1 MAVRGIRNKNPGCLR
16 CKGTAGTDSGGFAIY
31 NTWEEGYYALNS
43 VLYRIYNGK
52 SLRQIFKAYAPAS
65 EKGNNPGKYSLMV
78 AASLKEAGINVSPNE
93 PIDMTN
99 PRIRAEVVCA
109 IAEVECGKIPQGRD
123 FAVRQSLAYD
133 PTKDPK
139 VKAKSVSKK
148 VPLKK
153 TKPVATKGKTA
164 ARASNDG
171 VRVVTRKKRNPER
184 QAATQ
189 PATPRVFETSFA
201 DMPYQVNKPA
211 TPVKGP
217 YVLPGQ
223 REDADMD
230 ASLKAAL
237 LEEYKDKTPPKKLS
251 WVARILPP
259 SLGGASKEAR
269 ILDEIFYPKNK
280 ENILEPE
287 REMFS
292 GVTVKELKE
301 AGFDDAQIVNMQARI
316 DVKQEMVNS
325 AGLTARL
332 AEAGTKVSMTRE
344 ELGITNDQMAIIASL
359 SRGNTG
365 NG

>member
-16 CKGTAGTDSGGFAIY
+16 CKGTAGKDSDGFAIY

-109 IAEVECGKIPQGRD
+109 IAEVECGQIPKGRD
-123 FAVRQSLAYD
+123 FALKQSYAYD
-133 PTKDPK
+133 PAMDPR
-139 VKAKSVSKK
+139 VKGKSMSKK
-148 VPLKK
+148 APLKTK
-153 TKPVATKGKTA
+153 KPVATKGKTA
-164 ARASNDG
+164 ARTSNDG
-171 VRVVTRKKRNPER
+171 VDAVARKKTKPER

-189 PATPRVFETSFA
+189 PAAPRVFETPFA
-201 DMPYQVNKPA
+201 DKPYQVNKTV
-211 TPVKGP
+211 TPMKGP

-223 REDADMD
+223 NENTDMET
-230 ASLKAAL
+230 SLKAAL

-251 WVARILPP
+251 WLERVLPP
-259 SLGGASKEAR
+259 SLGGASKEER
-269 ILDEIFYPKNK
+269 LLDEIFYPKNK
-280 ENILEPE
+280 SNVLEPE
-287 REMFS
+287 REMFV
-292 GVTVKELKE
+292 GVTVKDLKE
-301 AGFDDAQIVNMQARI
+301 AGFDDGQIVNMQARI
-316 DVKQEMVNS
+316 DVKQEM
-325 AGLTARL
+325 AKAGGLTARL
-332 AEAGTKVSMTRE
+332 AEAGTNISMTRE
-344 ELGITNDQMAIIASL
+344 ELGVTNDQMAIITSL